1 MQAVIEVNPKKLG
14 GVPCFAGTRVP
25 AAYLFI
31 HMAHGGTVD
40 SFVED
45 YDSVSRDLAV
55 SFAQALGDTLNEPK
69 AVGNEKRLF
78 GVADGMARALQ
89 GGQEAFST
97 PTRTSRFLQGD
108 RALPAASGATRRSG
122 RPPQSAL

>member
-25 AAYLFI
+25 VAYLFI

-78 GVADGMARALQ
+78 GVADGMACALQ
-89 GGQEAFST
+89 GGREGV
-97 PTRTSRFLQGD
+97 PPRKV
-108 RALPAASGATRRSG
+108 ATVSHVR
-122 RPPQSAL
+122 

>member
-25 AAYLFI
+25 VAYLFM

-45 YDSVSRDLAV
+45 YDSVSRDLAR
-55 SFAQALGDTLNEPK
+55 K
-69 AVGNEKRLF
+69 
-78 GVADGMARALQ
+78 
-89 GGQEAFST
+89 ST
-97 PTRTSRFLQGD
+97 NPWCR
-108 RALPAASGATRRSG
+108 PCAT
-122 RPPQSAL
+122 P

>member
-25 AAYLFI
+25 VAYLFI
-31 HMAHGGTVD
+31 HMAHDGTVD

-45 YDSVSRDLAV
+45 YNSVSRDLAV
-55 SFAQALGDTLNEPK
+55 SFAQALGETLNEPK

-78 GVADGMARALQ
+78 GVADGMAC
-89 GGQEAFST
+89 S
-97 PTRTSRFLQGD
+97 
-108 RALPAASGATRRSG
+108 TRRPRRRSAPSG
-122 RPPQSAL
+122 CDGGELIARRPSSPCTPRGPAIST

>member
-1 MQAVIEVNPKKLG
+1 MQAVIEVNPKKLS

-25 AAYLFI
+25 VAYLFI
-31 HMAHGGTVD
+31 HLAHGGTVD

-78 GVADGMARALQ
+78 GVADGMACALQ
-89 GGQEAFST
+89 GGQEDV
-97 PTRTSRFLQGD
+97 PPHQ
-108 RALPAASGATRRSG
+108 AATVSHVR
-122 RPPQSAL
+122 